1 MLTQHSP
8 QAKQKPAVT
17 LPRGTV
23 NRIAKKL
30 DVTHSAVS
38 QTISGRSKSARIW
51 EEYLRELE
59 ALGGPW
65 LEPPTLTRS
74 ESATI
79 GNLNRQRHRIHRLRL
94 IAGLEACLFGLTVTG
109 LVLYWLC
116 QSAC

>member
-1 MLTQHSP
+1 MPLQYNP
-8 QAKQKPAVT
+8 QTKQKPAVR

-23 NRIAKKL
+23 NKIAKKL
-30 DVTHSAVS
+30 DVSHSAVS

-51 EEYLRELE
+51 AEYVRELE
-59 ALGGPW
+59 AASASCAEKPM
-65 LEPPTLTRS
+65 LTRS

-94 IAGLEACLFGLTVTG
+94 IAGLEASLLGLVLTG